1 LDVLDGEVLHRARVV
16 DFEDGT
22 FEIQQGT
29 EMTLTE
35 AEGEDSGDD
44 QKKDSAEEIVQAA
57 VAEEAGTSGEQV
69 TGEVAPEVPEV
80 AAPRASRR
88 GKAKKVAK

>member
-1 LDVLDGEVLHRARVV
+1 MDVLDGEVLHRARVV

-29 EMTLTE
+29 EMALTE
-35 AEGEDSGDD
+35 PEDSGDD
-44 QKKDSAEEIVQAA
+44 QKKDSAEEVPVVQAPEVPE
-57 VAEEAGTSGEQV
+57 VAPEEV